1 MTTTPIK
8 EILAIIPARAGSKG
22 LRDKNILPLLGH
34 PLIAYSIKAA
44 LGCPSI
50 TRTIVSTDSEQIT
63 QEAQKYGAEV
73 PFIRPSQYA
82 SDNSTDLEVFLH
94 ALHFLQK
101 QEGYSPDLVVQLRP
115 TSPIRFPDYLEDGIR
130 QLCNSNA
137 DSLRTI
143 ALAPITPYK
152 MWLLKENGLIQPL
165 LEAQGI
171 EEAYNQPRQKLPPV
185 YWQTGTLDVIKTD
198 TIIKQKSMSG
208 RRISSIVI
216 PTKYAIDIDDSD
228 SFQKAEEVISQSN
241 CIKF

>member
-1 MTTTPIK
+1 MTTTSFK

-22 LRDKNILPLLGH
+22 LKNKNILSLLGH

-50 TRTIVSTDSEQIT
+50 TRTIVSTDSEQISL
-63 QEAQKYGAEV
+63 EAQKYGAEV
-73 PFIRPSQYA
+73 PFIRPSDYA
-82 SDNSTDLEVFLH
+82 SDHSTDLEVFLH
-94 ALHFLQK
+94 ALHFLQER
-101 QEGYSPDLVVQLRP
+101 EGYRPDLVVQLRP
-115 TSPIRFPDYLEDGIR
+115 TSPIRFPNYLEDGIR
-130 QLCNSNA
+130 QLSNSNA

-152 MWLLKENGLIQPL
+152 MWVLKENGLIQPL

-185 YWQTGTLDVIKTD
+185 YWQTGTLDVIKID

-208 RRISSIVI
+208 SKISSIII
-216 PTKYAIDIDDSD
+216 PTEYAIDIDDFN
-228 SFQKAEEVISQSN
+228 SFQKAQEVMSQSK